1 MSYPNITDRIS
12 YLEQRHTQDMTNIDT
27 NKADKTDLNN
37 YLPLSGGTMT
47 GRIDF
52 RNAGYLYRS
61 FTSENENL
69 ASEIGLAAVSNINDP
84 FTGAALY
91 LHDIDDGRGEMS
103 KGSFHLCARNN
114 NHVELSGHSNG
125 ALYWN
130 GQDIPTSYWV
140 GGNNCTAL
148 VYSNGWVEQWGY
160 YPQYLSASSTV
171 TTYSQSFAYPF
182 ISDYYCLIVQPTFMG
197 GDWGAEKYQVC
208 GKTSTYFTLALY
220 NWRNVSQAWYCWYA
234 CGTWK

>member
-12 YLEQRHTQDMTNIDT
+12 YLEQKHIQDMSNMDT

-37 YLPLSGGTMT
+37 YLPLSGGTLHGNLNIQNMYCCRGDLNT
-47 GRIDF
+47 STTWSISNSWDNGPSISLYGHGVDEASGLKGAFIIRAM
-52 RNAGYLYRS
+52 NAD
-61 FTSENENL
+61 TSGCQL
-69 ASEIGLAAVSNINDP
+69 IGKPNSGL
-84 FTGAALY
+84 FW
-91 LHDIDDGRGEMS
+91 
-103 KGSFHLCARNN
+103 NN
-114 NHVELSGHSNG
+114 
-125 ALYWN
+125 
-130 GQDIPTSYWV
+130 QDIPTSYWV

-160 YPQYLSASSTV
+160 YPQQLSASSTV

-182 ISDYYCLIVQPTFMG
+182 ISEYYCLIVQPTFMG
-197 GDWGAEKYQVC
+197 SDWGAEKYQVC